1 MSRFDLYLVI
11 RMSLII
17 VAIKKINPQLVN
29 SV

>member
-17 VAIKKINPQLVN
+17 VVIKKINPQLVN